1 MEPESARSRARVV
14 TAALGIA
21 LAATTSLAAEDKLDV
36 YVSPLEFEHR
46 IPPLAIGDPAPRL
59 AVDRW
64 MQGAPITHFEPGTV
78 YVLEFW
84 ATWCQPC
91 RKSLPQ
97 MDALAKRYAARGVQ
111 VIGVAAAEGG
121 GPAPLKTPL
130 EEEKLSHRGAVRQ
143 SSDMDGAWGR
153 SALGR
158 GL

>member
-59 AVDRW
+59 AGARR
-64 MQGAPITHFEPGTV
+64 MQGAPVTDLEPGTV
-78 YVLEFW
+78 YVLEFG

-111 VIGVAAAEGG
+111 VIGVAAAEVG
-121 GPAPLKTPL
+121 GPATLKTLL
-130 EEEKLSHRGAVRQ
+130 EEKKLSYRVAFRD
-143 SSDMDGAWGR
+143 SSDM
-153 SALGR
+153 
-158 GL
+158 